1 MCIGGGGSSGPA
13 VDPEAEAEQARQ
25 REANLQERKDRKQEA
40 LGAAIEAT
48 QRGTGRRSLI
58 SGPGG
63 GMGYFNRY
71 RT

>member
-1 MCIGGGGSSGPA
+1 MCIGGGSRSPA

-25 REANLQERKDRKQEA
+25 REANLQERRDRKQEA
-40 LGAAIEAT
+40 LADAVEAT
-48 QRGTGRRSLI
+48 QKGTGRRSLI

-71 RT
+71 RA

>member
-1 MCIGGGGSSGPA
+1 MCIGGGSRGPA

-25 REANLQERKDRKQEA
+25 REANLQERRDRKQEA
-40 LGAAIEAT
+40 LADAVEAT
-48 QRGTGRRSLI
+48 QKGTGRRSLI

-71 RT
+71 RA